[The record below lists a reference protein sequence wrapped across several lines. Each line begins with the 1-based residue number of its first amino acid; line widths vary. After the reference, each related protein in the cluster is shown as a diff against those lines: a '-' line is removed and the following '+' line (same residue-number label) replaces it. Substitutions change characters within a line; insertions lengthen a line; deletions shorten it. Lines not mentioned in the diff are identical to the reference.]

1 MKVIVLSLKLDK
13 QNLDRLKYRRNVL
26 ILGRYELQKI
36 KCQTSTQTLKFDL
49 PCLCIKFQ
57 GKTNNK
63 DIVIN
68 IRPFFSQ
75 LWTLEFAVME
85 IITTSAKNDKLII

>member
-1 MKVIVLSLKLDK
+1 M
-13 QNLDRLKYRRNVL
+13 
-26 ILGRYELQKI
+26 
-36 KCQTSTQTLKFDL
+36 LKFDL
-49 PCLCIKFQ
+49 PRLCVKFQ